1 MSEIRDRILARRDL
15 DAARAARDL
24 DAMAE
29 ALNAE
34 GVKAPSAECW
44 VDALGI
50 VNRCPS
56 GKSIIRKLKAGVSA
70 DAMIE
75 VAWTSLVSGKGL
87 DFAAVST
94 QESINEMAA
103 AIGFTE
109 EERNELANLP
119 MQTTLVTR
127 LEVEAALYNPDGT
140 EKE

>member
-1 MSEIRDRILARRDL
+1 
-15 DAARAARDL
+15 
-24 DAMAE
+24 
-29 ALNAE
+29 
-34 GVKAPSAECW
+34 
-44 VDALGI
+44 
-50 VNRCPS
+50 
-56 GKSIIRKLKAGVSA
+56 
-70 DAMIE
+70 MIE

-94 QESINEMAA
+94 QESLNEMAA